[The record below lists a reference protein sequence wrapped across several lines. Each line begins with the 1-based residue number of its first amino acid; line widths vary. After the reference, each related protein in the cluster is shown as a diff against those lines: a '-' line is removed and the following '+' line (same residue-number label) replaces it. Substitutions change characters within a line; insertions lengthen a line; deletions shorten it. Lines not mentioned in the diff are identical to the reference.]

1 MQDPDVEYAVYNID
15 HPLTGKPEMTIKT
28 KRGKRPRIALKQAAE
43 ELQKESSDFKKLIDE
58 ALQLP
63 YYFYSDW
70 MAEYKIPSL
79 TTDVFIFDDDFNF
92 ILIKRKNNPYKDYW
106 ALPGGFVEYGESV
119 ENAAIREAK
128 EETNIDVELK
138 ELVNVYSEPNRDPR
152 GHTITIAYIAKGNIN
167 NRKADSD
174 AKEIGIFSLEK
185 LNEINIAFDHE
196 KIIKDCL
203 NKAKSSF

>member
-1 MQDPDVEYAVYNID
+1 
-15 HPLTGKPEMTIKT
+15 
-28 KRGKRPRIALKQAAE
+28 
-43 ELQKESSDFKKLIDE
+43 
-58 ALQLP
+58 
-63 YYFYSDW
+63 
-70 MAEYKIPSL
+70 MAEYKIPSI
-79 TTDVFIFDDDFNF
+79 TTDIFIFDDDLNF

-119 ENAAIREAK
+119 EIAAIREAK
-128 EETNIDVELK
+128 EETSIDVELMD
-138 ELVNVYSEPNRDPR
+138 LVNVYSEPDRDPR
-152 GHTITIAYIAKGNIN
+152 GHTITIAYTAKGNID

-174 AKEIGIFSLEK
+174 AKEIGVFSSEK